1 MATASRTVAGAPAAT
16 ANRMSLADISG
27 KGVGLPNRYIIYA
40 GEKWGKTSFG
50 AMAPKPIF
58 LMTNNETGLLTLI
71 DAGQLPEIP
80 HFPMCTTWA
89 EAMGVVDVLTNE
101 EHPYR
106 TLVIDTGNG
115 LERLCHEEVCRRD
128 FNGDFSD
135 KGFRS
140 YMAGYEVALT
150 DWALMLSQL
159 DRLREHR
166 KMSIVLLC
174 HARIKPFRNPVAADY
189 DRFQP
194 AMHEKTW
201 ELCNRWADA
210 IFFGGRE
217 AFVDEQD
224 SSKKGKVTST
234 QTRIMHTDYDA
245 SLMAGNRLGLTE
257 EIDMG
262 NSPQEG
268 WKNFTT
274 ALKAA
279 KKGSDK

>member
-1 MATASRTVAGAPAAT
+1 MATASRTVANAPPA

-27 KGVGLPNRYIIYA
+27 KGAGLPNRYILYA
-40 GEKWGKTSFG
+40 TEKWGKTSFG

-58 LMTNNETGLLTLI
+58 LMTNNETGLLSLI

-80 HFPMCTTWA
+80 HFPMCETWND
-89 EAMGVVDVLTNE
+89 AMGGIKELVDG
-101 EHPYR
+101 EHDFR

-115 LERLCHEEVCRRD
+115 LERLCHEEVCRRN
-128 FNGDFSD
+128 FAGDWTN
-135 KGFRS
+135 KGFRD
-140 YMAGYEVALT
+140 YQVGYEVALT

-159 DRLREHR
+159 DLLREQR

-217 AFVDEQD
+217 AFVDEKD
-224 SSKKGKVTST
+224 ASKKGKVTST
-234 QTRIMHTDYDA
+234 QTRILHTDYEA
-245 SLMAGNRLGLTE
+245 AHTAGNRLGLCG

-262 NSPQEG
+262 ESPKEG
-268 WKNFTT
+268 WNNFMA

-279 KKGSDK
+279 KNGGEK